1 MYTIYYYFYLFIVID
16 LDNYNVNAFNLFYCW
31 SLSYYNS
38 LYSFYKYLFLYL
50 IDFTV
55 YEYLS

>member
-1 MYTIYYYFYLFIVID
+1 MYTIYYYFSLFNVID
-16 LDNYNVNAFNLFYCW
+16 LDNYNVTALSLFYCC

-38 LYSFYKYLFLYL
+38 LYSDYKYLFLYF
-50 IDFTV
+50 IAFTV